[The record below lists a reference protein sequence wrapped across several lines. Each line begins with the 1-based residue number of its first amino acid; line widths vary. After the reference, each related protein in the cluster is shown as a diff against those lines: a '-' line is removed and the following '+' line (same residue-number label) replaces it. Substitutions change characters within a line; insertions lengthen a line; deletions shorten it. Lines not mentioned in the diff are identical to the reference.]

1 MTFDRRTTLPPSW
14 AESLLRML
22 LPARDHESVS
32 GDLLEEYRQSIV
44 PSRGAAANRWYVSQ
58 VAGYMWRQTWMWAA
72 LLAAICVTRYL
83 FDTLAPIHYTRGVVA
98 LRSAV
103 MSWALAGAFFGCG
116 AWHTWRTRN
125 PITGLLL
132 ALATAS
138 IGGLLTIL
146 VTGVSLAIRH
156 DPATM
161 AAIAGSGGIDELW
174 AIPLLLQPLAALVTG
189 SAGALVG
196 LAAVA
201 IYDWSSP
208 NTKSA

>member
-1 MTFDRRTTLPPSW
+1 MLPPLW

-22 LPARDHESVS
+22 LAAKDRDSVS
-32 GDLLEEYRQSIV
+32 GDLLEEYRESIV
-44 PSRGAAANRWYVSQ
+44 PAVGAGADRWFVRQ
-58 VAGYMWRQTWMWAA
+58 VAGYVLRAIWMWSV
-72 LLAAICVTRYL
+72 LVAAICLWRYL
-83 FDTLAPIHYTRGVVA
+83 LDTLAPIHYTRGVVA
-98 LRSAV
+98 LRSEV
-103 MSWALAGAFFGCG
+103 MSWGLAGTFFGCG

-196 LAAVA
+196 LAAGA